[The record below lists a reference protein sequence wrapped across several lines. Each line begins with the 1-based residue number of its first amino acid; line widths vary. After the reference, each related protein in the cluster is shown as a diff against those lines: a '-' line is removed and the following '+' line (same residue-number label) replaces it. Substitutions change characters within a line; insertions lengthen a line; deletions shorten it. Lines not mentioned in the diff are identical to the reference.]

1 MLNTLRFF
9 DVTENPDLP
18 WIEEFKDSDLVIP
31 RVGEY
36 VYLGD
41 DGPWKVKSI
50 YHGYGVKG
58 NDYVDVIMTQASVDE
73 FYEGYDMDAEN

>member
-1 MLNTLRFF
+1 MLNTLRFY

-18 WIEEFKDSDLVIP
+18 YIEQISEQNLVIP

-36 VYLGD
+36 IYLGD

-50 YHGYGVKG
+50 YHGYMERG
-58 NDYVDVIMTQASVDE
+58 NDYVDVIMTKASV
-73 FYEGYDMDAEN
+73 YDYYKED

>member
-18 WIEEFKDSDLVIP
+18 AIEEISEQNLIIP

-36 VYLGD
+36 IYLGD

-50 YHGYGVKG
+50 YHGYSSKG
-58 NDYVDVIMTQASVDE
+58 NDYVDVIMTQSSVDE
-73 FYEGYDMDAEN
+73 YYEGYELNAED